1 MKTSMITSGKI
12 RILYTLCA
20 FALAAGLGVPATAWA
35 QKVFPS
41 ADAAA
46 DAFVDALSRHDGPA
60 LREVFGPDYKRLIP
74 VDGVDPEDVTN
85 FLAAWAKGHKIVAA
99 DSARATLQVG
109 DGWTLPIPIVKR
121 AAGWSFD
128 TVGAADEMR
137 TRRIGR
143 DELAAIQ
150 ASYAYVDAQ
159 REYAEMDHD
168 KNGVLEYAQKIV
180 SSPGKRDGLFW
191 PNAAGEVQSPLG
203 PLLDTQKFQDGFH
216 GYKFRILKAQ
226 GASAKG
232 GVREYVQS
240 GRMTRGFALL
250 AWPARWGES
259 GVMSFQ
265 VNHEGVVYEKDL
277 GPNTA
282 ASAAAITRFNPDST
296 WKALPP
302 PQ

>member
-1 MKTSMITSGKI
+1 MNIARSSMNKMRMLAVLAALS
-12 RILYTLCA
+12 
-20 FALAAGLGVPATAWA
+20 LAAGLGAPATAWA
-35 QKVFPS
+35 QKMFPS

-46 DAFVDALSRHDGPA
+46 EAFVDALSRHDGPE
-60 LREVFGPDYKRLIP
+60 LKVVMGPEYKRLIP

-85 FLAAWAKGHKIVAA
+85 FLAAWAKGHKIVATGN
-99 DSARATLQVG
+99 DRAALQVG
-109 DGWTLPIPIVKR
+109 DGWTLPIPIMKS

-128 TVGAADEMR
+128 TSGAADEMR

-159 REYAEMDHD
+159 REYAATDHNKD
-168 KNGVLEYAQKIV
+168 GVLEYAQKIV
-180 SSPGKRDGLFW
+180 STPGKRDGLFW
-191 PNAAGEVQSPLG
+191 ENAAGEAQSPLG

-216 GYKFRILKAQ
+216 GYKFKILKAQ
-226 GASAKG
+226 GPAARG
-232 GVREYVQS
+232 GARDYVQN
-240 GRMTRGFALL
+240 GRMTRGFALV
-250 AWPARWGES
+250 AWPARWGDS

-265 VNHEGVVYEKDL
+265 VNHDGVVFEKDL
-277 GPNTA
+277 GANTA
-282 ASAAAITRFNPDST
+282 AIAGAMTRFNPDST

>member
-1 MKTSMITSGKI
+1 MHRM
-12 RILYTLCA
+12 RMLA
-20 FALAAGLGVPATAWA
+20 VLAALSLAVGLGVPSTAWA
-35 QKVFPS
+35 QKMFPS

-60 LREVFGPDYKRLIP
+60 LKEVMGPEYKRLIP

-99 DSARATLQVG
+99 GNDRAALQVG
-109 DGWTLPIPIVKR
+109 DGWTLPIPLTKN

-128 TVGAADEMR
+128 TSGAADEMR

-150 ASYAYVDAQ
+150 AAYAYVDAQ
-159 REYAEMDHD
+159 REYAATDHNKD
-168 KNGVLEYAQKIV
+168 GVLEYAQKIV
-180 SSPGKRDGLFW
+180 STPGKRDGLFW
-191 PNAAGEVQSPLG
+191 PNAAGEIQSPLG

-216 GYKFRILKAQ
+216 GYKFKILKAQ
-226 GASAKG
+226 GSAARG
-232 GVREYVQS
+232 GARDYVQN
-240 GRMTRGFALL
+240 GRMTRGFALV
-250 AWPARWGES
+250 AWPARWGDS

-265 VNHEGVVYEKDL
+265 VNHDGVVFEKDL
-277 GPNTA
+277 GANTA
-282 ASAAAITRFNPDST
+282 AIASAMTRFAPDST

>member
-1 MKTSMITSGKI
+1 MNTTKIMMKPT
-12 RILYTLCA
+12 RILVALLVL
-20 FALAAGLGVPATAWA
+20 ALAAPATAWA
-35 QKVFPS
+35 QKSFPT

-46 DAFVDALSRHDGPA
+46 NGFVDALSRHDGAA
-60 LREVFGPDYKRLIP
+60 LREVFGSDYKRLIP

-99 DSARATLQVG
+99 GADRATLEVG

-128 TVGAADEMR
+128 TSGAADEMR

-150 ASYAYVDAQ
+150 ASYAYLDAQ
-159 REYAEMDHD
+159 REYAETDHNKD
-168 KNGVLEYAQKIV
+168 GVLEYAQKIV

-216 GYKFRILKAQ
+216 GYKFKILKAQ
-226 GASAKG
+226 GPAAHG
-232 GVREYVQS
+232 GARDYVFN
-240 GRMTRGFALL
+240 GRMSRGFALV
-250 AWPARWGES
+250 AWPARFGDS
-259 GVMSFQ
+259 GVMTFQ
-265 VNHEGVVYEKDL
+265 INHDGVLYEKDL

-282 ASAAAITRFNPDST
+282 AIAGAMTRFNPDST

>member
-1 MKTSMITSGKI
+1 MNKM
-12 RILYTLCA
+12 RMLA
-20 FALAAGLGVPATAWA
+20 VLAALSLALGLAAPATAWA
-35 QKVFPS
+35 QKAFPS

-46 DAFVDALSRHDGPA
+46 DAFVDALARHDGPE
-60 LREVFGPDYKRLIP
+60 LQVVFGPEYKRLIP

-85 FLAAWAKGHKIVAA
+85 FLAAWARGHKIVAA
-99 DSARATLQVG
+99 GTDRAALQVG
-109 DGWTLPIPIVKR
+109 DGWTLPIPIVKK
-121 AAGWSFD
+121 AGGWSFD
-128 TVGAADEMR
+128 TSAAADEMR

-159 REYAEMDHD
+159 REYAATDHNKD
-168 KNGVLEYAQKIV
+168 GVLEYAQKIV

-191 PNAAGEVQSPLG
+191 PNAAGEIQSPLG

-216 GYKFRILKAQ
+216 GYKFKILKAQ
-226 GASAKG
+226 GPAARG
-232 GVREYVQS
+232 GARDYVVN
-240 GRMTRGFALL
+240 GRMTRGFALV
-250 AWPARWGES
+250 AWPARWGDS

-265 VNHEGVVYEKDL
+265 VNHDGVVFEKDL
-277 GPNTA
+277 GANTA
-282 ASAAAITRFNPDST
+282 AIAGAMTRFNPDST